1 MGYTRADWSEH
12 YKDGRGFRPLRDVE
26 RDLLIRHAPAPDG
39 GRALEVGCGTGELAA
54 HLTQLGYAVDA
65 LDFAEGALAR
75 ARQTHEHVEGV
86 RWLCLDIEH
95 DDLADLDGEGY
106 DLVIMRLVYAFLGDR
121 TSAVRALAAR
131 LRPGGALVVIT
142 PVAASTPGER
152 RYIALDEDEIGLL
165 SEGWEQV
172 ERCDAEG
179 LAFVILR
186 GPGSDEAPLRS
197 SPPAG
202 VQSRPSGTGSP
213 WAAGAAGATS
223 SRRHAFRLLGRHYAQ
238 VESGR
243 KTIEVRVRTPTKAA
257 VEVGDTVVFH
267 DQDSGRELDII
278 VKRVTPYASFDDL
291 LSAEDPARIDPDGPR
306 EELLTSLRTNF
317 PVAEEYLGTLAFE
330 FDHRPAQPGRPM
342 PMTPSQYAQT
352 IPHHTVY
359 GCLYVRD
366 EHDRPVQLRSVYGS
380 RLWQF
385 PGGNLDA
392 QGEDPLQTARRET
405 VEETGLELGLG
416 TPRLLLT
423 HFLHAGGPRMPLNKM
438 GLVFDG
444 GRLSADQLHRI
455 RLDPAEHDM
464 WAIHDLAGWR
474 ELMAPRAFARLDAVE
489 RARLGEGPAYLI
501 THT

>member
-1 MGYTRADWSEH
+1 MFYTRDEWNTGYAQGSRYRGLSDSE
-12 YKDGRGFRPLRDVE
+12 RS
-26 RDLLIRHAPAPDG
+26 LLATHAPAPAD
-39 GRALEVGCGTGELAA
+39 GRALDVGCGVGELAA
-54 HLTQLGYAVDA
+54 HLRAVGYIVDAVDWSEA
-65 LDFAEGALAR
+65 ALAD
-75 ARQTHEHVEGV
+75 AGTHHGEAA
-86 RWLCLDIEH
+86 RWLRLDVES
-95 DDLADLDGEGY
+95 DDWAPLADGY
-106 DLVIMRLVYAFLGDR
+106 DLITLRFVAPFLNSRDR
-121 TSAVRALAAR
+121 TLCALGRR

-142 PVAASTPGER
+142 PLATDTPAER
-152 RYIALDEDEIGLL
+152 RGIALGEAELTAL
-165 SEGWEQV
+165 QARWSTSE
-172 ERCDAEG
+172 RYDTEG

-186 GPGSDEAPLRS
+186 GPGTDEAPLQVGSPVAGAQS
-197 SPPAG
+197 S
-202 VQSRPSGTGSP
+202 PSGTGSP
-213 WAAGAAGATS
+213 GAAGATS
-223 SRRHAFRLLGRHYAQ
+223 PRRHDFHLLGRSYGQ

-243 KTIEVRVRTPTKAA
+243 KTIEVRVRTPVKAT

-278 VKRVTPYASFDDL
+278 VKRVSRYASFEEL

-306 EELLTSLRTNF
+306 EELLTSLRTICPAADESLG
-317 PVAEEYLGTLAFE
+317 PVAFE

-342 PMTPSQYAQT
+342 PMTPSQYAPT
-352 IPHHTVY
+352 VPHHTVY

-416 TPRLLLT
+416 TPKLLLT
-423 HFLHAGGPRMPLNKM
+423 HFLHAGGSRMPLNKI
-438 GLVFDG
+438 GLIFDG
-444 GRLSADQLHRI
+444 GRLGTDQLRRI

-474 ELMAPRAFARLDAVE
+474 ELMTLRAFVRLDAVE
-489 RARLGEGPAYLI
+489 RARRGEGPAYLI